1 MLHSENG
8 VTTRFSLTVG
18 LAACGVS
25 SFFFG
30 SMFVPVRKYDPGDGM
45 FVQWVMS
52 CAILIVGFIVFCVMG
67 FPGFFPLAMLGGMF
81 WTIGNATAVPIITRI
96 GMAVGMLIWNTTN
109 CLTGW
114 AGGRFGL
121 FGMKPNIPASQS
133 LNYGGLVCVIVG

>member
-1 MLHSENG
+1 
-8 VTTRFSLTVG
+8 
-18 LAACGVS
+18 
-25 SFFFG
+25 
-30 SMFVPVRKYDPGDGM
+30 MFVPVRKYDPGDGM

-114 AGGRFGL
+114 AGGSGIMFSRVKSETGPTENEDVTSY
-121 FGMKPNIPASQS
+121 KDE
-133 LNYGGLVCVIVG
+133 